1 MPKLLS
7 ASLAL
12 AALLS
17 LGGPAQAQV
26 QAPTPPEPAATTA
39 DQHLRIT
46 HSVRPV
52 YPAKAR
58 KEGLHGVVKAE
69 VAVSA
74 EGQIEEI
81 VILDSPGDMLSDA
94 VREALRQTRF
104 KPRIKNGQAVATRM
118 RQDFAFYP

>member
-12 AALLS
+12 AALLT
-17 LGGPAQAQV
+17 LGGPAQAQG
-26 QAPTPPEPAATTA
+26 QAQSEPAAA
-39 DQHLRIT
+39 GANQHLRIT
-46 HSVRPV
+46 HAVRPV

-58 KEGLHGVVKAE
+58 KEGLHGVVKVE

-81 VILDSPGDMLSDA
+81 VILDSPGDLLSDA

-104 KPRIKNGQAVATRM
+104 KPQIKNGQAVATRM